1 MNDPV
6 ATSWLSPLITPL
18 ANLALISGSSVNPM
32 PLTQSGGTSATAIAT
47 PAIELAIRLRVRENA
62 PAIPAA
68 IATSRS
74 IRFGDVRASISE
86 PKTLT
91 GMHAVINAAVITT
104 TPVPMIKVT
113 NDRRINRLLAIDIPY
128 AMLKI
133 GFINGATI
141 MAPITTAVL
150 LAMSPN
156 VAIIVEVIS
165 KTKKPKEGNEF
176 AMRSSSSTS
185 IGTGFSKK
193 IDHCP
198 VSKSKAR
205 CKGFLLIL

>member
-1 MNDPV
+1 
-6 ATSWLSPLITPL
+6 
-18 ANLALISGSSVNPM
+18 
-32 PLTQSGGTSATAIAT
+32 
-47 PAIELAIRLRVRENA
+47 
-62 PAIPAA
+62 
-68 IATSRS
+68 
-74 IRFGDVRASISE
+74 
-86 PKTLT
+86 
-91 GMHAVINAAVITT
+91 MHAVINAAVITT

-165 KTKKPKEGNEF
+165 KTKKPKEGKEF

-185 IGTGFSKK
+185 IGTGCSKK